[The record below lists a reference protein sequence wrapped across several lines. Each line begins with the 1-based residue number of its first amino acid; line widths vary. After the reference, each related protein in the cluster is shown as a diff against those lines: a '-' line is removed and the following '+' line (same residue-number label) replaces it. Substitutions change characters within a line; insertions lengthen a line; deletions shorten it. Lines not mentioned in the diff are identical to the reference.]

1 MIVVDAS
8 AVVDALLG
16 RPQALDGLLRA
27 LGDDP
32 HQPLNAPDLIEIE
45 ALNALR
51 RLARSGSVTERRAGE
66 AVADLADLRLVR
78 HPHAP
83 LRPRVWELRARL
95 SAYDA
100 AYLALAEV
108 LEDPVVV
115 TCDGGLAAVAAELLG
130 RDRVVLAA

>member
-1 MIVVDAS
+1 M
-8 AVVDALLG
+8 
-16 RPQALDGLLRA
+16 
-27 LGDDP
+27 
-32 HQPLNAPDLIEIE
+32 
-45 ALNALR
+45 
-51 RLARSGSVTERRAGE
+51 TERRASE